1 MTDTDIFK
9 GLQSILIDKLQ
20 VASERVIP
28 SARLK
33 EDLDADSLGAMEIVM
48 SVEDLY
54 NIEILDEELH
64 ALVTVSDI
72 IELAKSK
79 LEVLEKTEG
88 LPVE

>member
-33 EDLDADSLGAMEIVM
+33 EDLDADSLGAMEIAM

-54 NIEILDEELH
+54 DIEILDEELH

-79 LEVLEKTEG
+79 LVVPEKTEG
-88 LPVE
+88 SPVE